1 MHTDRLLTAIGVTAK
16 EIKEGLEY
24 LPSGKSSNVSCD
36 VLRIMPPKFK
46 RNVPRDDVAKA
57 DDVEKETLLD
67 HDSDPDEEM
76 LFNRPSTSTSEPYR
90 DRKMDSVRIQIK
102 EVTDVMREN
111 VQKVMER
118 GEKMEDL
125 EVASERLA
133 MAGNEFHDSAKKAH
147 RRAWMQNMKMRIIV
161 GAIILTI
168 VMSIIDTALPLYAEK
183 RI

>member
-1 MHTDRLLTAIGVTAK
+1 MQSDQLCTTIGFTTNEFK
-16 EIKEGLEY
+16 ERLEY
-24 LPSGKSSNVSCD
+24 LPSGTSLIVSCD
-36 VLRIMPPKFK
+36 IPSNMPPKFK

-76 LFNRPSTSTSEPYR
+76 LFNRPSTSTSQPYR
-90 DRKMDSVRIQIK
+90 DRKMDSVRMQIK

-125 EVASERLA
+125 EVASERLT

-168 VMSIIDTALPLYAEK
+168 VMSIIVLDILVLYLVI
-183 RI
+183 R